1 MKLYADHPARRA
13 RQLVGD
19 LGVVAWVVAWVLVGR
34 AVHAAISRLAAP
46 GRTLED
52 AGASLE
58 AGLGDAAGGVA
69 DVPLV
74 GERLRSPLDAAGGA
88 AGTITRAGQ
97 GLQDG
102 VAQLADVVA
111 LTVAAWPVLAVLAVW
126 LVVRVRFARRA
137 GVASALVAAG
147 TAEELFA
154 LRALARA
161 PLPVLLRVTDDP
173 AGAWRRR
180 DPDVVPALAALE
192 LRRVG
197 VDARPAR
204 TV

>member
-1 MKLYADHPARRA
+1 MKLYADHPARRT
-13 RQLVGD
+13 RQVVTD
-19 LGVVAWVVAWVLVGR
+19 LAVVAWVVLWVLVAR
-34 AVHAAISRLAAP
+34 AVHAAVSRLAAP

-74 GERLRSPLDAAGGA
+74 GDRLRSPLDAAGGA
-88 AGTITRAGQ
+88 AGTLTRAGQ

-111 LTVAAWPVLAVLAVW
+111 VTVAAWPVLAVVTVW
-126 LVVRVRFARRA
+126 LVMRTRFARRA
-137 GVASALVAAG
+137 HAAQTLVAAG
-147 TAEELFA
+147 AADELFA
-154 LRALARA
+154 LRALTRA
-161 PLPVLLRVTDDP
+161 PLRALVRVSDDP
-173 AGAWRRR
+173 AGAWHRR
-180 DPDVVPALAALE
+180 DPDVVRALAELE

-197 VDARPAR
+197 VAAGPAR
-204 TV
+204 AG

>member
-1 MKLYADHPARRA
+1 MKLYADQPARRA
-13 RQLVGD
+13 RQVVADVG
-19 LGVVAWVVAWVLVGR
+19 VAAWVVVWVLVGR
-34 AVHAAISRLAAP
+34 AVHEAISRLAAP

-74 GERLRSPLDAAGGA
+74 GDRLRSPLDAAGGA

-102 VAQLADVVA
+102 VAQLADLVA
-111 LTVAAWPVLAVLAVW
+111 VTVAAWPVLAVVVVW
-126 LVVRVRFARRA
+126 AAVRVRFARRA
-137 GVASALVAAG
+137 GAARALVAAG
-147 TAEELFA
+147 TADELFA
-154 LRALARA
+154 LRALTRT
-161 PLPVLLRVTDDP
+161 PLPTLLRVTDDP
-173 AGAWRRR
+173 AGAWRRG
-180 DPDVVPALAALE
+180 DQDVVRDLAALE

-197 VDARPAR
+197 VRRPR
-204 TV
+204 